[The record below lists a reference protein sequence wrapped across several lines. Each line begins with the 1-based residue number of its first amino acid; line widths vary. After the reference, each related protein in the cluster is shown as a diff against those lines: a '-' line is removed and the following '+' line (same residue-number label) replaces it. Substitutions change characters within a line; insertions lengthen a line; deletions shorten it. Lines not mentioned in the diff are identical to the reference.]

1 MNNNNSEQVNK
12 EEEEREKR
20 TIQIEDEEEKRIEE
34 EGEEERKEEGKERKE
49 AAYIGLL
56 SGCRSVENF
65 KRLNTVQEGTYGV
78 VFRAQDKTNGEI
90 VALKKVKMERET
102 EGFPITSLRE
112 ISILLTFK
120 HPNIVNVK
128 EIVVGSKTDSI
139 FIVMEFLE
147 HDLKDLMKEMKPEQ
161 RFLSSEVKCLMIQ
174 LLSAMAHLH
183 ENWIIHRDLK
193 TSNLLYNRKGILK
206 VADFGLAREYGSPLK
221 PYTPTVVTLWYRAP
235 EVLLGSKTYTP
246 AVDIWSIG
254 CIFAEFLTKQP
265 LLPGRTELEQ
275 LDKIF
280 SLLGTP
286 NEKTWP
292 GISSLPGGKRLNLNR
307 TNVGNLRQHLGLP
320 ITEAC
325 EDLLKKLLTLDPEQ
339 RPTAA
344 EALLHP
350 YFQEHPRAKDPKAMP
365 TWPSSHDL
373 TRKRRVSEGDDA
385 LREKLLAACKK

>member
-128 EIVVGSKTDSI
+128 V
-139 FIVMEFLE
+139 
-147 HDLKDLMKEMKPEQ
+147 
-161 RFLSSEVKCLMIQ
+161 
-174 LLSAMAHLH
+174 
-183 ENWIIHRDLK
+183 N
-193 TSNLLYNRKGILK
+193 
-206 VADFGLAREYGSPLK
+206 
-221 PYTPTVVTLWYRAP
+221 
-235 EVLLGSKTYTP
+235 
-246 AVDIWSIG
+246 
-254 CIFAEFLTKQP
+254 QP
-265 LLPGRTELEQ
+265 LFIHQ
-275 LDKIF
+275 
-280 SLLGTP
+280 
-286 NEKTWP
+286 
-292 GISSLPGGKRLNLNR
+292 
-307 TNVGNLRQHLGLP
+307 
-320 ITEAC
+320 
-325 EDLLKKLLTLDPEQ
+325 
-339 RPTAA
+339 
-344 EALLHP
+344 
-350 YFQEHPRAKDPKAMP
+350 
-365 TWPSSHDL
+365 
-373 TRKRRVSEGDDA
+373 
-385 LREKLLAACKK
+385 